1 MPFSAMTGAL
11 GYQKD
16 SVRLPIP
23 LIPNAAQNSAEG
35 FVYKYGPD
43 GQALWGARISSP
55 GTSQTGGPFVQG
67 TATDSTG
74 AVYAVGRGFIN
85 ASLSR
90 FIAYQTLFYNADGS
104 FGGSVSL
111 PPNHIPTGPFCVKY
125 SATGT
130 FQWAVTV
137 TSPAT
142 HGNRGGYAYAVA
154 VDSSDNVYFTGS
166 VGGAA
171 SPGGVI
177 TAYNADGTAFGTTYP
192 NRGTTNDAFLVKY
205 NASGVAQWLTRVA
218 STEEDVGRG
227 LAIDSTGVYMVGDSQ
242 SSSTAIFTA
251 FNADGTA
258 FGTTVPRAGS
268 DDMFIVKYTLTGT
281 VSWVA
286 GIRSTS
292 DDNAYAAALDSEGNL
307 VLAVATRGTASTA
320 YNSDGTAFGT
330 TIATEGLSDPFVVKY
345 SSTGTVQWLA
355 KMGGTGTD
363 VGWGLT
369 TDSGNNVYISG
380 QHSTGAFTIFNSDG
394 TAFGRSF
401 PAQTGAPAFL
411 VKYNSSGFV
420 QWVAQLS
427 RDSGTTSAVAFA
439 AVSDTSDNIHLAVRG
454 QNALIPRNSDGT
466 SFAAISPTTTPATCL
481 VTYNSSGTVLRTRVL
496 NFGSSPLSVCRDSA
510 NNIFVGGSF
519 LVEPLV
525 DNTGPSTTVA
535 FTIPDRGNGDAVVV
549 KYRANGSPW
558 WAARI
563 AGLQTDHAFGV
574 ATDSSGNIYVTGVIG
589 GTLGAGAGRAF
600 NADGTGFGTGDS
612 IPFSR
617 PFLVKYNQFGFV
629 QWDVSFTAARSSTSG
644 FSPNGAG
651 LKVAVDSTGS
661 AYVCGIG
668 VPVSN
673 VLSANNPNGSSTRI
687 TQSTSGTNPAMLVK
701 YDTNGIPQWIA
712 RIATTNSHAF
722 YDVAVDS
729 SDNVIAV
736 GYNSTNG
743 VVFNANGTSFATIA
757 AGAVVVKYNSSG
769 VVQWVARMLNAN
781 EAQAVT
787 CDVSGNVYVAGHGGT
802 TTVGV
807 TIYNAN
813 GTTFTTLPVASGN
826 NDGFVVKY
834 NSVGVVQWVARIVSG
849 DQDVPRSLATDLDG
863 NLYLGGV
870 SGFSTSSP
878 TTPVLF
884 FNADGTRSTVGTGT
898 AKTSAVAWLVKYSPS
913 GRVQW
918 NAWSEGVSNSP
929 DEINGVAVDR
939 RGEVH
944 VSAEVYG
951 AGYFVNLA
959 YTSASTLS
967 VNIPASTGLSA
978 AKFTP
983 QGLLRWW
990 QRIGVQA
997 RGVATDPDC
1006 NLIVVGRGASGSTTF
1021 YAKA

>member
-23 LIPNAAQNSAEG
+23 LRLNPAANSAEG

-55 GTSQTGGPFVQG
+55 GTSQTTGPFVQG

-74 AVYAVGRGFIN
+74 AVYAVGRGFQN

-111 PPNHIPTGPFCVKY
+111 PPGTTPTGPFCVKY
-125 SATGT
+125 SAAGT

-137 TSPAT
+137 TPPVT
-142 HGNRGGYAYAVA
+142 HGSRAGYAYAVA
-154 VDSSDNVYFTGS
+154 VDSSDNVYFTGA

-171 SPGGVI
+171 FPGGVI
-177 TAYNADGTAFGTTYP
+177 TAYNADGSAFGTTYP
-192 NRGTTNDAFLVKY
+192 YRGTTNDAFLVKY
-205 NASGVAQWLTRVA
+205 YASGVAQWLTRVA
-218 STEEDVGRG
+218 SDIEDIGRG
-227 LAIDSTGVYMVGDSQ
+227 LAIDSTCVYMVGDSQ
-242 SSSTAIFTA
+242 SYSSAIFTA
-251 FNADGTA
+251 YNADGTA

-281 VSWVA
+281 VNWVA

-292 DDNAYAAALDSEGNL
+292 NDNVYAAALDSAGNL
-307 VLAVATRGTASTA
+307 VMAVATNGTATTV

-330 TIATEGLSDPFVVKY
+330 IATAGSTDPFVVKY
-345 SSTGTVQWLA
+345 SSTGSVQWIA
-355 KMGGTGTD
+355 KMGGTAGD
-363 VGWGLT
+363 VGFGIT
-369 TDSGNNVYISG
+369 TDSGNNVYI
-380 QHSTGAFTIFNSDG
+380 TGYQGAATFTAFNSDG
-394 TAFGRSF
+394 TAFGTTF
-401 PAQTGAPAFL
+401 PARANTSAFL
-411 VKYNSSGFV
+411 VKYNSTGFV
-420 QWVAQLS
+420 QWVAQMDRS
-427 RDSGTTSAVAFA
+427 SGALGYAV
-439 AVSDTSDNIHLAVRG
+439 VSDTSDNIHV
-454 QNALIPRNSDGT
+454 ALRAGNGIVVYNSNGT
-466 SFAAISPTTTPATCL
+466 TFATVSATTAPATCL
-481 VTYNSSGTVLRTRVL
+481 VTYNSSGTALRTRVL
-496 NFGSSPLSVCRDSA
+496 NFGSSPLSACRDSD

-519 LVEPLV
+519 SVETLV

-535 FTIPDRGNGDAVVV
+535 FTIPDSGNGDAVVV

-558 WAARI
+558 WAARV
-563 AGLQTDHAFGV
+563 GSTQSDNAFGV

-589 GTLGAGAGRAF
+589 GTLGAGSGRAF
-600 NADGTGFGTGDS
+600 NADGTGFGTGGT

-617 PFLVKYNQFGFV
+617 PFLVKYNPFGFV
-629 QWDVSFTAARSSTSG
+629 QWTVSFTAARSSTSG

-673 VLSANNPNGSSTRI
+673 VLYANNPNGSNTQI
-687 TQSTSGTNPAMLVK
+687 AQSTTGTNPAMLVK
-701 YDTNGIPQWIA
+701 YNTDGIPQWIA

-722 YDVAVDS
+722 FDVAVDS

-736 GYNSTNG
+736 GYNSANG
-743 VVFNANGTSFATIA
+743 VVFNADRTSFATIA
-757 AGAVVVKYNSSG
+757 NGAVVVKYNSSG
-769 VVQWVARMLNAN
+769 VVQWVARMSPAFD
-781 EAQAVT
+781 AQAVT
-787 CDVSGNVYVAGHGGT
+787 CDLSGNVYVGGRGGNST
-802 TTVGV
+802 TGM
-807 TIYNAN
+807 TIFNAN
-813 GTTFTTLPVASGN
+813 GTTFATLPVASGSG
-826 NDGFVVKY
+826 DGFVVKY
-834 NSVGVVQWVARIVSG
+834 NSAGVVQWVARIVST

-863 NLYLGGV
+863 NLYVGGV

-898 AKTSAVAWLVKYSPS
+898 AKVSAVAWLVKYSPS

-918 NAWSEGVSNSP
+918 NVWAEGVSNSA

-951 AGYFVNLA
+951 AGYFVDLA
-959 YTSASTLS
+959 YTSSSTLS

-990 QRIGVQA
+990 QRMGVVG

-1006 NLIVVGRGASGSTTF
+1006 NLIVVGRGTTF